1 MTVRVKA
8 PETAAAGETVRIKT
22 LISHPMETGHRRD
35 RNGALV
41 PQRIVSRFSARFN
54 GRLVVA
60 VDLAPVVS
68 ANPYFTFEM
77 VVPETGTLA
86 LEWIDDDG
94 AVIAEERTIAVA

>member
-8 PETAAAGETVRIKT
+8 PQTAAAGQTVRIKT
-22 LISHPMETGHRRD
+22 LIRHPMETGHRRD
-35 RNGALV
+35 RDGARV
-41 PQRIVSRFSARFN
+41 PRRIISRFAARFN

-60 VDLAPVVS
+60 VELAPVVS

-86 LEWIDDDG
+86 LEWIDDQG
-94 AVIAEERTIAVA
+94 GVIAEERTIAVA